1 MSEKT
6 TPPPGR
12 PGYVRKLVHEL
23 KSPLSA
29 IAAAA
34 EVMRDEQLGPIGDER
49 YLAYATD
56 IHNSATHLLE
66 LVDRLLAQRS
76 DGGVPAMSFTDLDVE
91 ELIAGIASQ
100 MLPLAKRAGV
110 TLVTGEGPDARP
122 DARLPAIVAD
132 ATSLRQILIN
142 LVTNAI
148 KFTPAEGRV
157 ALYAGHAPGHPLIIS
172 VVDDGVGMAQEA
184 VEAALDGNIVPAAGV
199 RSDRGLG
206 LGLPLVQSLA
216 TLNGASIEFDTHPG
230 RGMRV
235 SIIFPTSRLVLR

>member
-110 TLVTGEGPDARP
+110 KGDGYEGYQRELIEN
-122 DARLPAIVAD
+122 RNRRMRTKSLP
-132 ATSLRQILIN
+132 LLIN
-142 LVTNAI
+142 GNAFI
-148 KFTPAEGRV
+148 AVGALHLIGPSGLV
-157 ALYAGHAPGHPLIIS
+157 ALYREAGYTVTP
-172 VVDDGVGMAQEA
+172 
-184 VEAALDGNIVPAAGV
+184 VE
-199 RSDRGLG
+199 
-206 LGLPLVQSLA
+206 
-216 TLNGASIEFDTHPG
+216 
-230 RGMRV
+230 
-235 SIIFPTSRLVLR
+235 